1 MTRNTYLAIAAAMIG
16 LATISC
22 TKQTSKNTPSQ
33 TQQTASQ
40 MRHRVMFYNAENL
53 FDPFNDSLKR
63 DDEFTPDGSRHWTW
77 TKMTKKVNGIY
88 KTIMALGEIDPPV
101 LVGMC
106 EIENRIVL
114 KQLTNNTP
122 LERYEYHIIHRDSP
136 DSRGIDVAL
145 LYRPD
150 RFKLIEKR
158 FFSVKFPDN
167 PNRKTREILY
177 ACGMLGSDTLHVFV
191 NHWPSKFGGKLE
203 SIPGRMAAAHTLR
216 HKVDSIRI
224 FYPQARIL
232 IMGDMNDEPE
242 GTPTTEGLG
251 ACLNTTDHC
260 PANLINVSA
269 ILKARG
275 QYSYKYQGVW
285 GIIDHIIVSR
295 SLLRPQGLSTS
306 IDRAGVFA
314 PEFLLEEDR
323 TYTGQKPYRTYVGY
337 KYIGG
342 FSDHLPV
349 YIDLMEH

>member
-1 MTRNTYLAIAAAMIG
+1 MTRNTYLAIAAALIG
-16 LATISC
+16 LAAVSC
-22 TKQTSKNTPSQ
+22 NKKTATTTTSQ
-33 TQQTASQ
+33 TQPTSPQI
-40 MRHRVMFYNAENL
+40 RHRVMFYNAENL

-63 DDEFTPDGSRHWTW
+63 DDEFTPEGSRHWTW
-77 TKMTKKVNGIY
+77 NRMTKKINSMY
-88 KTIMALGEIDPPV
+88 KTIMALGEMDPPI
-101 LVGMC
+101 LIGLC
-106 EIENRIVL
+106 EIENRLVL
-114 KQLTNNTP
+114 KQLTTKTP
-122 LERYEYHIIHRDSP
+122 LELYEYRIIHRDSP

-150 RFKLIEKR
+150 RFKLLEKH
-158 FFSVKFPDN
+158 FFRVNFPNEPD
-167 PNRKTREILY
+167 RKTREILY
-177 ACGMLGSDTLHVFV
+177 ASGLVGGDTLHVFV
-191 NHWPSKFGGKLE
+191 NHWPSKYGGELE

-242 GTPTTEGLG
+242 ATPTTEGLG
-251 ACLNTTDHC
+251 ACLNTTDDC
-260 PANLINVSA
+260 PANLINLSA
-269 ILKARG
+269 ILKERG

-295 SLLRPQGLSTS
+295 SLLRPQGLNTS

-349 YIDLMEH
+349 YIDLVE